1 VTGASPSGTGRGQ
14 GGGEPPGFDV
24 AEVHGGGAAP
34 PADATDRV
42 DAGVE
47 PSRWSTGFDR
57 AVGRGSAALG
67 RASAR
72 LGRTGIAVLTV
83 VAMAAFVAV
92 IAATSRRPVIAPP
105 VQATRAPVAASGCPN
120 ISRCATRDDSSGPVA
135 SALAAR
141 VHLTAMYAWSTFDV
155 DSGQVYR
162 TMIIASNELEQYA
175 VTSQCLDGAVLPF
188 AQPIRIQHVSSSPA
202 LPGLG
207 PYAYLSTTVVRQPN
221 CWVLIN
227 AIVPDTKTI
236 TDSSG
241 HHSPTVVLDDS
252 DVQRVRAAL
261 FNLSLDPHIWV
272 S

>member
-1 VTGASPSGTGRGQ
+1 VTGASPRGTGRGQ
-14 GGGEPPGFDV
+14 GGAEPPGFDV
-24 AEVHGGGAAP
+24 AEIQAAGAVP
-34 PADATDRV
+34 SADATDRV
-42 DAGVE
+42 DAGVV

-57 AVGRGSAALG
+57 AVGRGTAVLG
-67 RASAR
+67 KASAR

-83 VAMAAFVAV
+83 VAMAAFVVV

-141 VHLTAMYAWSTFDV
+141 VRLTAMYAYSTYDV
-155 DSGQVYR
+155 DTGQVYL
-162 TMIIASNELEQYA
+162 TMILASHESEQYT
-175 VTSQCLDGAVLPF
+175 VTSQCLDGAVLPS

-227 AIVPDTKTI
+227 AIVPETKTG
-236 TDSSG
+236 TDPNG
-241 HHSPTVVLDDS
+241 NHSATVADDG

-261 FNLSLDPHIWV
+261 VNLSLDPHIWV

>member
-1 VTGASPSGTGRGQ
+1 VTGASPRSTGRGQ
-14 GGGEPPGFDV
+14 GGAEPPGFDV
-24 AEVHGGGAAP
+24 AEIQGAGAVP
-34 PADATDRV
+34 SADATDRV
-42 DAGVE
+42 DAGVV

-57 AVGRGSAALG
+57 AVGRGTAVLG
-67 RASAR
+67 KASAR

-83 VAMAAFVAV
+83 VAMAAFVVV

-120 ISRCATRDDSSGPVA
+120 VSRCATRDDSSGPVA

-141 VHLTAMYAWSTFDV
+141 VRLTAMYAPSTYDV
-155 DSGQVYR
+155 DTGQVYR
-162 TMIIASNELEQYA
+162 TGIIASNESEQYT
-175 VTSQCLDGAVLPF
+175 VTSQCLDGAVMPS
-188 AQPIRIQHVSSSPA
+188 AQPITIQHFSSSPA

-207 PYAYLSTTVVRQPN
+207 PYAYISTTVVRPPN

-227 AIVPDTKTI
+227 AIVPETKTG
-236 TDSSG
+236 TDPNG
-241 HHSPTVVLDDS
+241 NHSATVADDG

-261 FNLSLDPHIWV
+261 VNLSLDPHIWV

>member
-1 VTGASPSGTGRGQ
+1 VTGASPRSTGRGQ
-14 GGGEPPGFDV
+14 GDGEPPGFDFV
-24 AEVHGGGAAP
+24 EVQDAGAGP
-34 PADATDRV
+34 SADATDRV

-57 AVGRGSAALG
+57 TVGRGTAVLG
-67 RASAR
+67 KASAR
-72 LGRTGIAVLTV
+72 LGRTGIAVLTI
-83 VAMAAFVAV
+83 VAMAGFVAV
-92 IAATSRRPVIAPP
+92 IAATSRRPAIEQP
-105 VQATRAPVAASGCPN
+105 VQATRVPVAASGCPN

-162 TMIIASNELEQYA
+162 TQIIASNEFEQYS

-221 CWVLIN
+221 CWVQIN
-227 AIVPDTKTI
+227 AIVPETKTI

-241 HHSPTVVLDDS
+241 KHRPTVVLDDS

-261 FNLSLDPHIWV
+261 VNLTLDPHIWV